1 MEAGG
6 GQTKPS
12 GGGVEE
18 VKTVPETIEFDPDD
32 WVLSV
37 FRSLKGYVLAHL
49 DLDLYDV
56 EFGFPSSE
64 NLGEWLPFTKTIIHF
79 EIDDISHPPIGF
91 GDNIVDVQYDETDF
105 TLIESEA
112 QAHLINWDI
121 GVWASAETGGV
132 TARLQAF
139 QVLSDLFNG
148 PSALTNLREIGIELR
163 SFAGGAFV
171 KEEIDNVSVF
181 RVVNI
186 TLVTRVF
193 SRKRI
198 GPTPFITDID
208 VVPEVSVDG
217 DGQDVI
223 VTDE

>member
-6 GQTKPS
+6 GKSKPS
-12 GGGVEE
+12 GGGIEE
-18 VKTVPETIEFDPDD
+18 VRTAPDTIQFDPDH
-32 WVLSV
+32 WMTSV
-37 FRSLKGYVLAHL
+37 FRTLEGYVKAYI
-49 DLDLYDV
+49 DSDIY
-56 EFGFPSSE
+56 EIKFGFPSSE
-64 NLGEWLPFTKTIIHF
+64 NLGEWLPFEKTIIHF
-79 EIDDISHPPIGF
+79 EIDDISHPPLGF
-91 GDNIVDVQYDETDF
+91 GDNIVDTEYDDVDF
-105 TLIESEA
+105 TITESEV
-112 QAHLINWDI
+112 QTHLINWDI

-139 QVLSDLFNG
+139 QILSDLFDG
-148 PSALTNLREIGIELR
+148 PSAYQNLKALGIEIR
-163 SFAGGAFV
+163 NFAGGAFV

-198 GPTPFITDID
+198 GPTPYITGID
-208 VVPEVSVDG
+208 VAPEVSVDG
-217 DGQDVI
+217 EDVI